1 MNDAEFEWD
10 TAKARSNL
18 AKHGVS
24 FEAGR
29 LVFDDPFAL
38 DRLEGDG
45 GHGETRCI
53 LTGMANGIL
62 LTVVHMERG
71 ARTRIISAR
80 RATRHGQREYYD
92 SQTAE

>member
-1 MNDAEFEWD
+1 MQSEEFEWD
-10 TAKARSNL
+10 GAKARSNL
-18 AKHGVS
+18 AKHRVS
-24 FEAGR
+24 FEAAR

-38 DRLEGDG
+38 DLLEGGG

-62 LTVVHMERG
+62 LTVVYIERG

-80 RATRHGQREYYD
+80 RATRHEQRKYYD